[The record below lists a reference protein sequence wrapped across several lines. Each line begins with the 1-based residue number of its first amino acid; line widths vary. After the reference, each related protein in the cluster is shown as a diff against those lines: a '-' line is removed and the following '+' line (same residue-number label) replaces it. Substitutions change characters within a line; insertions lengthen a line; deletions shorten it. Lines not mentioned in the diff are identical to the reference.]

1 MKRTFELTI
10 FLVATICLFS
20 SNTNADVVLTFEQSG
35 VVNGSALDPA
45 YGDRVVESPDDNGHV
60 YDIVIG
66 SLLGSTTPNVEV
78 DYVGTGEPRIWTA
91 GYGDLPF
98 VLFDDLDFENGFGVE
113 FTADPGFE
121 VGIVGFDLA
130 AFGSDQAIPGVE
142 IVNGSGTSLWSA
154 SSPTVSGSTL
164 LNQLGQAIE
173 NGQQPL
179 TTDIALDK
187 FEYDWNT
194 VVAFGGDVASAFNKL
209 RDQFGGEVAMN
220 RVLRILLALHT
231 ADDAADRD
239 SWSPEYLQSIGV
251 PKDFTI
257 DPYTGD
263 PMTIKRVNNQWLVYS
278 CGYDHTDDGGDCE
291 LDLRYGF
298 DIPCEE

>member
-35 VVNGSALDPA
+35 VVDGSALDPA
-45 YGDRVVESPDDNGHV
+45 YGDRVVESPDVNGHV

-98 VLFDDLDFENGFGVE
+98 VLFDDLDFENGFSVE
-113 FTADPGFE
+113 FTADAGYE

-154 SSPTVSGSTL
+154 SSPTVSGSTRTSFSTGGVFGSSL
-164 LNQLGQAIE
+164 TINLDLTGLGGNSDNI
-173 NGQQPL
+173 G
-179 TTDIALDK
+179 IA
-187 FEYDWNT
+187 NI
-194 VVAFGGDVASAFNKL
+194 
-209 RDQFGGEVAMN
+209 QFGQVAVPEPGGAGM
-220 RVLRILLALHT
+220 LLLGIFGLLA
-231 ADDAADRD
+231 RR
-239 SWSPEYLQSIGV
+239 
-251 PKDFTI
+251 
-257 DPYTGD
+257 
-263 PMTIKRVNNQWLVYS
+263 KRS
-278 CGYDHTDDGGDCE
+278 MI
-291 LDLRYGF
+291 R
-298 DIPCEE
+298 